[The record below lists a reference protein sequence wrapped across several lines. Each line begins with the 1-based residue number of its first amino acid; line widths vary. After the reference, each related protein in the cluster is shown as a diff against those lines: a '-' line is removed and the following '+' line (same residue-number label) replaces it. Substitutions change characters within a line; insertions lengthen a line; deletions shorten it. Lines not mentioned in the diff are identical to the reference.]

1 MTAPGLPPGPNK
13 NRPRDEPSH
22 VTRPAGPASR
32 QSPRARRPFASSHL
46 HLLTS
51 RPGSRAPHHTPSA
64 PASAPPSLSLLFSL
78 PTLGR
83 ERRAGLRMPADSCA
97 ARPRPRPT
105 PALAGVTTSP
115 RHGAQRPPDRQ
126 TDPQSRRGG
135 RGQIDQESA
144 TCLVY
149 RVKERF
155 KKISPV
161 VCDNMFDKKNDGED

>member
-13 NRPRDEPSH
+13 NRPRDEPGH

-135 RGQIDQESA
+135 RGRI
-144 TCLVY
+144 
-149 RVKERF
+149 RR
-155 KKISPV
+155 
-161 VCDNMFDKKNDGED
+161 G